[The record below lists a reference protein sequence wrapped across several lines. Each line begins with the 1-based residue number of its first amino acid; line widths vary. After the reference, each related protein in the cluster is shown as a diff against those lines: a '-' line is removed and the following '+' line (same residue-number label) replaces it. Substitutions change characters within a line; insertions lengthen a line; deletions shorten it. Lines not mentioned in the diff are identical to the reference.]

1 MRHFKGMTFSMH
13 IRHIFGSLLNYGVWD
28 LCKYGRHQV
37 KCEHCFL
44 VNGIDKVKTA
54 TIPHLTC

>member
-28 LCKYGRHQV
+28 LCKHGRHQV
-37 KCEHCFL
+37 KCKHCFL
-44 VNGIDKVKTA
+44 VNGIDKVKLQQFPT
-54 TIPHLTC
+54 